1 METDVANQFALE
13 WIKDWNSHNLSQIMA
28 HYADE
33 ITFISPFIKKLNVS
47 INGLI
52 NDKDSLEMYF
62 KIALEKYPD
71 LKFELIHCLVG
82 VNSVV
87 LYYKSVNDLLSAEHM
102 EFSSQGKVN
111 RVVAHYVES

>member
-1 METDVANQFALE
+1 MEAAVANKFALK
-13 WIKDWNSHNLSQIMA
+13 WIQDWNSHNLSQIMT

-33 ITFISPFIKKLNVS
+33 ISFISPFIKKLNVS

-52 NDKDSLEMYF
+52 NDKDSLEKYF
-62 KIALEKYPD
+62 KIAIEKYPD
-71 LKFELIHCLVG
+71 LKFELIYCLVG